1 MLAFSHTAHSQR
13 VSFSW
18 RFNCPIT
25 IWRCT
30 TRYERDFT
38 RGAWDLRGLLE
49 DVKDKWAKFWTFL
62 TQQTEMGNVCTG
74 TNGSPQNLSLYF
86 IKSSVLAPESIW
98 ALKTHLKCLKITE
111 LETKYKIKWQLF
123 LRKYIDKHFWSK
135 TFQRKKCVL
144 GNEWYNSGYTAISND
159 KYTLCGYFLVSGS
172 CSELMWWTR
181 SMVSH
186 VWSEENL
193 LTSFTKV
200 TLGCIG
206 CKYGLEKW
214 C

>member
-1 MLAFSHTAHSQR
+1 MGKILDI
-13 VSFSW
+13 
-18 RFNCPIT
+18 FN
-25 IWRCT
+25 T
-30 TRYERDFT
+30 TD
-38 RGAWDLRGLLE
+38 G
-49 DVKDKWAKFWTFL
+49 
-62 TQQTEMGNVCTG
+62 EMGNVCTG
-74 TNGSPQNLSLYF
+74 TNGSPQNLSLYL
-86 IKSSVLAPESIW
+86 IKSSVCEVAPESIW

-123 LRKYIDKHFWSK
+123 LRKYIEKAFEAK
-135 TFQRKKCVL
+135 
-144 GNEWYNSGYTAISND
+144 WYTVISND
-159 KYTLCGYFLVSGS
+159 KCTLCAYFLVSGS
-172 CSELMWWTR
+172 CSELMWLSI

-206 CKYGLEKW
+206 CKNGLETW